1 MCPKCLSSSSVLVYL
16 IASILYLINAGNL
29 SDAAPLGQN
38 FEEKDHI
45 KSSLIDSMN
54 SIGDDQIHN
63 INQNKYYKLFLRNL
77 LMYDS
82 GDNND
87 ETVKMI
93 NINPLLSM
101 KDLARLL
108 FLHFLY
114 NTHTLVS
121 ITYLF

>member
-38 FEEKDHI
+38 IKEKYNL
-45 KSSLIDSMN
+45 KSSLIDAMN
-54 SIGDDQIHN
+54 SIGDEK
-63 INQNKYYKLFLRNL
+63 INLNKYYKLFLRNL

-87 ETVKMI
+87 ETVIMI
-93 NINPLLSM
+93 NV
-101 KDLARLL
+101 
-108 FLHFLY
+108 
-114 NTHTLVS
+114 NTR
-121 ITYLF
+121 